1 MPCLPSL
8 ANVSKIFNNL
18 LFVVCNISTV
28 GGFFA
33 GLPFGY
39 IVKRL
44 GWNYAFLILEFIS
57 VVNVLISSFLLLRN
71 NMKNNCNNAIDN
83 EIAKK
88 QR

>member
-1 MPCLPSL
+1 M
-8 ANVSKIFNNL
+8 
-18 LFVVCNISTV
+18 
-28 GGFFA
+28 
-33 GLPFGY
+33 
-39 IVKRL
+39 KRL

-71 NMKNNCNNAIDN
+71 NMKNNSNNAIDN